1 MKTLIWNILFYLE
14 VCADIKISIRFWI
27 NFSKYL
33 FLIYFLQLHII
44 CSYLQHSL
52 ESSKVFF
59 FTSLNFVLGKVG
71 LNILSNIGI
80 SCILE
85 DRDKYFNVIITSF
98 LLQMIA
104 FTNWI
109 NHTCPLRQSSKKA
122 QKSDLFYSWG
132 PQKVSSFYGKPD
144 LSEVIFLWDDSCIA
158 IYQTLKYRHH
168 YILVKAKI
176 VSVFDSGWVCAQ
188 NFGLFCIFALA

>member
-1 MKTLIWNILFYLE
+1 
-14 VCADIKISIRFWI
+14 
-27 NFSKYL
+27 
-33 FLIYFLQLHII
+33 
-44 CSYLQHSL
+44 
-52 ESSKVFF
+52 
-59 FTSLNFVLGKVG
+59 LGKVG

-85 DRDKYFNVIITSF
+85 DRDKYFSVIITSF

-122 QKSDLFYSWG
+122 QKIDLFYSWG

-168 YILVKAKI
+168 YILVKAKT
-176 VSVFDSGWVCAQ
+176 VNVFLQSM
-188 NFGLFCIFALA
+188 GLCSKFWAFLHLCLSIADQMHFFRFSQDPAAASYGHKFRWFFFIKFIFENIKVPLQVRRAKSQKDKQVLE

>member
-122 QKSDLFYSWG
+122 QKKWFVLFMRSTES
-132 PQKVSSFYGKPD
+132 KF
-144 LSEVIFLWDDSCIA
+144 FLWKTRFIRSYFSLRWFMYCYISNFEV
-158 IYQTLKYRHH
+158 QT
-168 YILVKAKI
+168 
-176 VSVFDSGWVCAQ
+176 SVYFS
-188 NFGLFCIFALA
+188 